1 VVMGEYLDRNSSIN
15 AIKNI
20 KCLFTELSDVYGKYG
35 IDIDRDVGRK
45 NILISAAQEHFFA
58 KAIGSIVGECS
69 NDGRT
74 GMADIVIDS
83 MDGKE
88 VECKVVCQGKKGS
101 WSLQADKAT
110 LERKG
115 SCDFLY
121 LLFDRSHSEAAVF
134 LFEDLVP
141 DDFHDPSPGSRG
153 KARLRKS
160 SAFKKCTPIIG
171 GFTNLRNQWIEKY
184 TLAAKKS
191 TTIPAKRTA
200 EQKAQM
206 WYNKPDSYNIQL
218 EKINELF

>member
-1 VVMGEYLDRNSSIN
+1 MSYLDRSSSVK

-20 KCLFTELSDVYGKYG
+20 SSLFTEVASVYGKHG

-58 KAIGSIVGECS
+58 NAIASVVGECS

-83 MDGKE
+83 LDNRE
-88 VECKVVCQGKKGS
+88 VECKVVCRGKTGS

-121 LLFDRSHSEAAVF
+121 LLFDRNHENTAVL
-134 LFEDLVP
+134 LFENLVP
-141 DDFHDPSPGSRG
+141 DDFYDPAPGSRG
-153 KARLRKS
+153 KARLKKS
-160 SAFKKCTPIIG
+160 SAFKKCKALVG
-171 GFTNLRNQWIEKY
+171 GFENKRMKFLERYQND
-184 TLAAKKS
+184 AANS
-191 TTIPAKRTA
+191 VTASQKRKA
-200 EQKAQM
+200 EQKWAM
-206 WYNKPDSYNIQL
+206 WYNKEDSYSIQL
-218 EKINELF
+218 ENIDGLK

>member
-1 VVMGEYLDRNSSIN
+1 MSYLDRSSSVK

-20 KCLFTELSDVYGKYG
+20 SLLFTEVASVYDKYG

-58 KAIGSIVGECS
+58 DAIASVVGECS

-83 MDGKE
+83 LDNRE
-88 VECKVVCQGKKGS
+88 VECKVVCRGKSGS

-121 LLFDRSHSEAAVF
+121 LLFDRNHENTAVL
-134 LFEDLVP
+134 LFENLVP
-141 DDFHDPSPGSRG
+141 DDFYDPAPGSRG
-153 KARLRKS
+153 KARLKKS
-160 SAFKKCTPIIG
+160 SAFKKCKALVG
-171 GFTNLRNQWIEKY
+171 SFENKRKKFLQRYQEDVTNSKTASQ
-184 TLAAKKS
+184 
-191 TTIPAKRTA
+191 KRKA
-200 EQKAQM
+200 EQKWAM
-206 WYNKPDSYNIQL
+206 WYNKEDSYSIQL
-218 EKINELF
+218 ENIDGLK

>member
-1 VVMGEYLDRNSSIN
+1 MGEYLDRSSSID

-20 KCLFTELSDVYGKYG
+20 KSLFSELNGVYSKYG

-58 KAIGSIVGECS
+58 QAIGSIVGECS

-83 MDGKE
+83 MDNKE
-88 VECKVVCQGKKGS
+88 VECKVLCQGKKGS
-101 WSLQADKAT
+101 WSFQADKAT

-121 LLFDRSHSEAAVF
+121 LLFDRSHENVAVF
-134 LFEDLVP
+134 LFKDLVP
-141 DDFHDPSPGSRG
+141 ADFHDPSPGSRG

-160 SAFKKCTPIIG
+160 SAFKKCVPVVG
-171 GFTNLRNQWIEKY
+171 SFTNLRRQWIEKY
-184 TLAAKKS
+184 NLAAKNSK
-191 TTIPAKRTA
+191 TLPAKRTA

-218 EKINELF
+218 EKIDELF

>member
-1 VVMGEYLDRNSSIN
+1 MSYLDRSSSVE

-20 KCLFTELSDVYGKYG
+20 SSLFSEVSDVYEKHG

-58 KAIGSIVGECS
+58 NAIASVVGECS

-83 MDGKE
+83 LGNRE
-88 VECKVVCQGKKGS
+88 VECKVVCRGKTGS

-121 LLFDRSHSEAAVF
+121 LLFDRNHENTAVL
-134 LFEDLVP
+134 LFENLVP
-141 DDFHDPSPGSRG
+141 DDFYDPAPGSRG
-153 KARLRKS
+153 KARLKKS
-160 SAFKKCTPIIG
+160 SAFKKCKALVG
-171 GFTNLRNQWIEKY
+171 GFENKRMKFLEKY
-184 TLAAKKS
+184 QNDAANS
-191 TTIPAKRTA
+191 ATALQKRKA
-200 EQKAQM
+200 EQKWAM
-206 WYNKPDSYNIQL
+206 WYNKEDSYSIQL
-218 EKINELF
+218 ENIDGLK

>member
-1 VVMGEYLDRNSSIN
+1 MSYLDRSSSVE

-20 KCLFTELSDVYGKYG
+20 SSLFSEVADVYERHG

-58 KAIGSIVGECS
+58 NAIASVVGECS

-83 MDGKE
+83 LDNRE
-88 VECKVVCQGKKGS
+88 VECKVVCRGKTGS

-121 LLFDRSHSEAAVF
+121 LLFDRSHENTAVL

-141 DDFHDPSPGSRG
+141 DDFYDPAPGSRG
-153 KARLRKS
+153 KARLKKS
-160 SAFKKCTPIIG
+160 SAFKKCKALVG
-171 GFTNLRNQWIEKY
+171 GFENKRMKFLERYQNDVTNSVTASQ
-184 TLAAKKS
+184 
-191 TTIPAKRTA
+191 KRKA
-200 EQKAQM
+200 EQKWAM
-206 WYNKPDSYNIQL
+206 WYNKEDSYSIQL
-218 EKINELF
+218 ESIDGLK